1 MDGLKPARFDNGEE
15 NLLAVKVKLGGLAST
30 RLRRTLLKVAAA
42 GLAVILLVGGS
53 IFGFYWFKY
62 KRIVDERLTLPLF
75 ENTAKIYAA
84 PREVR
89 PGQKLSVR
97 AVAQELR
104 DAGYTEDGAPSQSP
118 MGHFSE
124 SSDSISIHPG
134 PESYHSQDG
143 ATISFNNGTVAAI
156 SADNNASLN
165 AYELEPLLITGLS
178 EEKSRTK
185 RRLVTY
191 DELPQNLV
199 HAVISIED
207 RRFFEHGGVDYIRL
221 LGAVKNDLT
230 RRHTYMEGGSTLTMQ
245 LARGFFLTPEKRIK
259 RKLIEIVITFQLE
272 SRFTKQKI
280 FQMYAN
286 EIPLG
291 QQGSFAINGFGEA
304 AQAYFGKDVR
314 QLDLAESALLAGMI
328 QSPSRLNPY
337 RHPER
342 AMARRN
348 LVLDTMV
355 ETGSIT
361 KAQAEL
367 AKAEPLKLA
376 PSSVNAGE
384 APYFVDLVRDQLTKK
399 LGESSFNSEGLRIYT
414 SLDPDL
420 QHAAT
425 EAVDFGAKLVDELVL
440 KQHSRKAK
448 DGTVIATG
456 QINYP
461 QIALV
466 ALNPHTGQVLAL
478 VGGRNY
484 GISQLNHAVAARGP
498 GSIFKPFVYASAFNA
513 AVAGIKLDDDG
524 TDALFTPITMLN
536 DEQTTFT
543 FGNDQEYNPHN
554 YKDEYHGEV
563 TATYALA
570 HSLNNATISLA
581 QMVGFGNVASLAR
594 SAGIRTAQATPSV
607 AIGTYVATPL
617 EMAGA
622 YTVFANGGIRIDPWM
637 LASVRSPNGDVLND
651 YTPTTKPVLDPRVAY
666 LTTSMMENVMN
677 LGYGY
682 EARRRGFMAPAARK
696 TGTWH
701 DAWFAGYT
709 SNLICIV
716 WVGNDDYTDIKLSG
730 AIAAA
735 PIWAEFMKAAVKLPQ
750 YSDTREFTPPA
761 GVTVVQLDKATNLL
775 ADAACPDKTYNAAFL
790 EGTEPTDTCDHLNG
804 DQRNI
809 FQKLFGLGE
818 KSAMPQLPPG
828 AHPTVVGQQP
838 PAPGQPPPPA
848 AQASNAG
855 QSPSPVVDDQPRKKK
870 GFFSKLFGGGKN
882 EDKKPAPQ
890 PPQPQQNPPQQ

>member
-1 MDGLKPARFDNGEE
+1 
-15 NLLAVKVKLGGLAST
+15 LAVKVKLGSSKLQ
-30 RLRRTLLKVAAA
+30 RTFLKS
-42 GLAVILLVGGS
+42 LAVVFGLFLLVFVS
-53 IFGFYWFKY
+53 VFGFYWIKY
-62 KRIVDERLTLPLF
+62 KSIVEQRQTQPLF
-75 ENTAKIYAA
+75 EYTAKIYAA

-89 PGQKLSVR
+89 PGQRLS
-97 AVAQELR
+97 AHSVAQELR
-104 DAGYTEDGAPSQSP
+104 DAGYSEDGAASQSP

-124 SSDSISIHPG
+124 SGDSIGVHPG
-134 PESYHSQDG
+134 PQSYHSEDG
-143 ATISFNNGTVAAI
+143 ATISFEGGKVSQITGEGNQ
-156 SADNNASLN
+156 SLN

-185 RRLVTY
+185 RRLVNY
-191 DELPQNLV
+191 DELPPNLV

-221 LGAVKNDLT
+221 LGAVRNDLT
-230 RRHTYMEGGSTLTMQ
+230 RRHSYMEGGSTLTMQ

-272 SRFTKQKI
+272 SRFSKQKI

-304 AQAYFGKDVR
+304 AQAYFSKDVR
-314 QLDLAESALLAGMI
+314 QLDLPECALLAGMI

-342 AMARRN
+342 AMTRRN

-361 KAQAEL
+361 KAQAEA
-367 AKAEPLKLA
+367 AKAQPLKLA
-376 PSSVNAGE
+376 PTSVNAGE
-384 APYFVDLVRDQLTKK
+384 APYFVDLVRDQLNRK

-425 EAVDFGAKLVDELVL
+425 AAVDFGAKLVDELVL
-440 KQHSRKAK
+440 KQHSHKAK
-448 DGTVIATG
+448 DGTITTTG
-456 QINYP
+456 EFTYP

-484 GISQLNHAVAARGP
+484 GLSQLNHAVASRP
-498 GSIFKPFVYASAFNA
+498 TGSIFKPFVYASAFNSA
-513 AVAGIKLDDDG
+513 IAGTKLDDEG
-524 TDALFTPITMLN
+524 TDSLFTPVMMLN
-536 DEQTTFT
+536 DEPTTFT
-543 FGNDQEYNPHN
+543 FGNDQEYDPKN

-581 QMVGFGNVASLAR
+581 QMVGFNNVASLAR
-594 SAGIRTAQATPSV
+594 SSGIRSAQGTPSV
-607 AIGTYVATPL
+607 ALGTYSATPL
-617 EMAGA
+617 DMAGA
-622 YTVFANGGIRIDPWM
+622 YTVFANGGIKIDPWM
-637 LASVRSPNGDVLND
+637 LASVRSPTGDVMND
-651 YTPTTKPVLDPRVAY
+651 YTPTAKPVLDPRVAY
-666 LTTSMMENVMN
+666 LTTSLMEGVMN
-677 LGYGY
+677 FGYGY
-682 EARRRGFMAPAARK
+682 AARQRGFMAPAAGK
-696 TGTWH
+696 TGTSH

-716 WVGNDDYTDIKLSG
+716 WVGNDDYTDVKLSG

-750 YSDTREFTPPA
+750 YSDTQEFVPPP

-775 ADAACPDKTYNAAFL
+775 ADASCANNTYPAAFL
-790 EGTEPTDTCDHLNG
+790 DGTQPTDTCDHLNG

-818 KSAMPQLPPG
+818 KSNMPELPPG
-828 AHPTVVGQQP
+828 SHPTVVGQ
-838 PAPGQPPPPA
+838 AAAPPPQQ
-848 AQASNAG
+848 AQTTS
-855 QSPSPVVDDQPRKKK
+855 QSPSPVVDESQTKKKK
-870 GFFSKLFGGGKN
+870 GFFGKLFGGGKN
-882 EDKKPAPQ
+882 EDRKPAPEP
-890 PPQPQQNPPQQ
+890 PPQPQPNPPPQ